1 MSANAEREKG
11 ERESTFLAISK
22 FFFSFF
28 FYNETT

>member
-1 MSANAEREKG
+1 MSANEREKG